1 MPKQPEYFDGPHQ
14 SQPVMGVGQSL
25 DDTSFA
31 MILIHGRGASAR
43 DILTLSLEFT
53 QDNIAYLA
61 PEANGYQWY
70 PLSFLAPI
78 EQNEPYLSSA
88 LVLIDDIVAKIVENG
103 ISHDHIFLCGFSQG
117 ACLTLEYA
125 ARNARRYAG
134 VLAFSGGV
142 IGPDGT
148 SRDYDGSLDG
158 TPVFLGCS
166 DIDPHIPLARVNET
180 AEVLEKLGARI
191 DKRIYTGMG
200 HTINQDELEV
210 ARQLIT
216 QAMVVQ

>member
-1 MPKQPEYFDGPHQ
+1 
-14 SQPVMGVGQSL
+14 
-25 DDTSFA
+25 

-43 DILTLSLEFT
+43 DILTLSLEFN
-53 QDNIAYLA
+53 QDDIAYFA

-70 PLSFLAPI
+70 PLSFLAPLD
-78 EQNEPYLSSA
+78 QNEPYLSSA
-88 LVLIDDIVAKIVENG
+88 LVLVDDIVAKIVEHG
-103 ISHDHIFLCGFSQG
+103 IPHDHIFLGGFSQG
-117 ACLTLEYA
+117 ACLTLEYV

-148 SRDYDGSLDG
+148 PRDYDGSLDG

-180 AEVLEKLGARI
+180 AEVMEKLGARV
-191 DKRIYTGMG
+191 DKRIYEGMG
-200 HTINQDELEV
+200 HAINHDELDA
-210 ARQLIT
+210 ARQLIERVMTT
-216 QAMVVQ
+216 Q

>member
-1 MPKQPEYFDGPHQ
+1 MSRQPERFEGPHQ

-25 DDTSFA
+25 DEAEYA

-43 DILTLSLEFT
+43 DILTLSLEFNR
-53 QDNIAYLA
+53 DDLAYLA
-61 PEANGYQWY
+61 PEAKGYQWY
-70 PLSFLAPI
+70 PMSFLAPI
-78 EQNEPYLSSA
+78 EQNEPFLSSA
-88 LVLIDDIVAKIVENG
+88 LVLVDDLVQRLVEDG
-103 ISHDHIFLCGFSQG
+103 ISHDHIFLGGFSQG
-117 ACLTLEYA
+117 ACLTLEYV

-148 SRDYDGSLDG
+148 PRDYAGSLDG

-180 AEVLEKLGARI
+180 AEVMETLGANV
-191 DKRIYTGMG
+191 DKRIYEGMG
-200 HTINQDELEV
+200 HTINQDELDA
-210 ARQLIT
+210 ARQIIAGVLDK
-216 QAMVVQ
+216 